1 MPYMSVTTTLKKLR
15 VLFIALL
22 VLGLGMGFYWPATPE
37 PSESATTHE
46 LTFVVPDH
54 NYKSVKI
61 IGDFTNWQT
70 VDLAAHNAGWEG
82 TFTSTPTEH
91 AFGLYVDEQWRI
103 VSGVRVNNT
112 IISCQNDKSQYTFR
126 LSDQR
131 AVINAC
137 DNIPRATEVTL
148 IYKNFAA
155 QQPSTVHF
163 LTSLNDWQ
171 ELPTTRTTDGLY
183 YVILPTAHFSPDA
196 PAELGAVIDGQ
207 WYNGDHLF
215 ANQVALTCTDQK
227 GLLSFAVDGNGHV
240 SNACDNVPHRAN
252 LSITYIAKSLSA
264 QESVQLLGSFNA
276 WTATAATPIAG
287 EAGRYTSEA
296 FDVPVGTQHMG
307 LLVNGQWQANPGVV
321 LINGSLVTKV
331 TSSNQLEFCLAAS
344 GAVQNGSCP
353 Q

>member
-1 MPYMSVTTTLKKLR
+1 MYVFAALKKWR
-15 VLFIALL
+15 VLFVALL
-22 VLGLGMGFYWPATPE
+22 VFGLGMGFYWPTMPE
-37 PSESATTHE
+37 QGESATTHE
-46 LTFVVPDH
+46 LSFVVPDH

-61 IGDFTNWQT
+61 IGNFTNWQT
-70 VDLAAHNAGWEG
+70 VDLTASSGGWEG
-82 TFTSTPTEH
+82 KFISTPTEH
-91 AFGLYVDEQWRI
+91 AFGLYIDEQWRI
-103 VSGVRVNNT
+103 VNGVRVNDT
-112 IISCQNDKSQYTFR
+112 SATCQNDKSQYSFT
-126 LSDQR
+126 LTDHKD
-131 AVINAC
+131 VISAC

-171 ELPTTRTTDGLY
+171 ELPTTSTADGLY
-183 YVILPTAHFSPDA
+183 YVTLPMAHFSPDA

-215 ANQVALTCTDQK
+215 ANQVPLTCTDQK
-227 GLLSFAVDGNGHV
+227 GLLSFNIDNDGHV
-240 SNACDNVPHRAN
+240 SNTCDNVPHRAN
-252 LSITYIAKSLSA
+252 LAITYIAKSLSA

-276 WTATAATPIAG
+276 WTAAAATPIAG
-287 EAGRYTSEA
+287 EAGRYMGVA

-331 TSSNQLEFCLAAS
+331 TASNQLEFCLAAS